1 MLCALPS
8 SWSAASGT
16 QTRVFFLA
24 AVLGSGS
31 VFSIAVISWLVG
43 ADKHSLPPL
52 DQRLHFL
59 VRLYCAL
66 DLAVLVAWATLLT
79 YSSSAP
85 DIPLGYLRL
94 LQMLSVIGAAGVGVS
109 SYNCYRT
116 WLNPNR
122 NIAAKLEELSVVLAF
137 LAFDLV
143 VGAILI

>member
-1 MLCALPS
+1 MPNQIAGQL
-8 SWSAASGT
+8 ASGT

-31 VFSIAVISWLVG
+31 IFSIAVISWLAG
-43 ADKHSLPPL
+43 ADKHNLPPP
-52 DQRLHFL
+52 DKRLHFL

-79 YSSSAP
+79 RSSWVS

-94 LQMLSVIGAAGVGVS
+94 LPLLSVIGAAGVCVS
-109 SYNCYRT
+109 SYNCHRT

-122 NIAAKLEELSVVLAF
+122 NIAAKLEELSVVMAF
-137 LAFDLV
+137 LAFDFV
-143 VGAILI
+143 VGAILR